1 MNTLITPGSG
11 NISFSKLVTQG
22 SDYLPPLS
30 SSARIAYTKDGGL
43 TIVSTASSSE
53 RFNVEGNYGNLLT
66 INDTASGTLFS
77 VNDISGL
84 PLLIVSDNGSLST
97 NSVIYASGGNSND
110 WNSVYTTT
118 QNNSATW
125 SGSSSTYTTTRDN
138 SANWSEAYTN
148 LVTNS
153 ANYLSGASTFYVNA
167 NFVKLSGDTMTGGLT
182 VVGTISSSN
191 TITGHNIATQNQVQ
205 YFSSDI
211 VKVYQYYNSATTSLD
226 TIFI

>member
-1 MNTLITPGSG
+1 VGIGTDSNENALTVVG
-11 NISFSKLVTQG
+11 NISTNAYYSSK
-22 SDYLPPLS
+22 
-30 SSARIAYTKDGGL
+30 
-43 TIVSTASSSE
+43 E
-53 RFNVEGNYGNLLT
+53 
-66 INDTASGTLFS
+66 
-77 VNDISGL
+77 
-84 PLLIVSDNGSLST
+84 
-97 NSVIYASGGNSND
+97 
-110 WNSVYTTT
+110 
-118 QNNSATW
+118 W
-125 SGSSSTYTTTRDN
+125 SQ
-138 SANWSEAYTN
+138 AYTN

-182 VVGTISSSN
+182 VVGTISSSS